1 MSDALDGLQKEIKM
15 YDGRVFGK
23 EVSKYGLES
32 GYLDY
37 RTLAEIVGDRILNNN
52 IMEFVGYDD
61 WDLVN
66 GDDEQE
72 VYQYYI
78 ISQQGYEI
86 LDYIA
91 PSEIVYFNEELDMFL
106 WGITHFGTSWDYVL
120 TDLKLVEGWKL

>member
-15 YDGRVFGK
+15 YDGRVFGRK
-23 EVSKYGLES
+23 VSKYGLEN

-37 RTLAEIVGDRILNNN
+37 HTLAEIVGNRILNNN
-52 IMEFVGYDD
+52 LIGFTGYDD

-66 GDDEQE
+66 GDDERE

-78 ISQQGYEI
+78 ISESGYWMLENFTDE
-86 LDYIA
+86 L
-91 PSEIVYFNEELDMFL
+91 VYYHEELDMYL

-120 TDLKLVEGWKL
+120 TDLKLVEGWEL